1 METCSGIYYKHE
13 YQRMAYIDMYTP
25 IQREWNKIWREVEN
39 RNYYK
44 ALDHQGVTFKNGD
57 KKTMSSQSLI
67 SEIENIRN
75 SQPETRHF
83 SKGKSVVVQD
93 GANRLPPQLSYT
105 FRDQHTFKDV
115 TRLIFSFLERQEVY
129 NQHECDSVKSFI
141 ENLIPLL
148 FDLNDVLPDEKLP
161 EWPDLED
168 EGEDTIMAEA
178 DDAAEPADT
187 DSRRQSLPSSNQAES
202 NGDHQPAQDTEM
214 QEKDAEGAAQEGE
227 SDEKDDTKPM
237 ESDKIST
244 ITLFG
249 NDNLYC
255 FLRLFQVCLLL
266 FASNTNLPRINSS
279 PILAFCV

>member
-1 METCSGIYYKHE
+1 
-13 YQRMAYIDMYTP
+13 
-25 IQREWNKIWREVEN
+25 
-39 RNYYK
+39 
-44 ALDHQGVTFKNGD
+44 
-57 KKTMSSQSLI
+57 MSSQSLL

-75 SQPETRHF
+75 SQPEIRHF

-93 GANRLPPQLSYT
+93 GANRLPPQLSFT

-129 NQHECDSVKSFI
+129 NQHECDSVRTFI

-178 DDAAEPADT
+178 DDAVAPTNDGDA
-187 DSRRQSLPSSNQAES
+187 DSRQLPSPSNQPDS
-202 NGDHQPAQDTEM
+202 NDDHQTSQDTEM
-214 QEKDAEGAAQEGE
+214 QEKDAKDTAQGE
-227 SDEKDDTKPM
+227 SDAKENTQSM
-237 ESDKIST
+237 ETDKIST

-255 FLRLFQVCLLL
+255 FLRLFQVCLCV
-266 FASNTNLPRINSS
+266 LP
-279 PILAFCV
+279 FCLPAIQTYPNHV

>member
-1 METCSGIYYKHE
+1 M
-13 YQRMAYIDMYTP
+13 
-25 IQREWNKIWREVEN
+25 EN

-178 DDAAEPADT
+178 DDAAAAPADT

-202 NGDHQPAQDTEM
+202 NGGDHQPAQDTEM

>member
-1 METCSGIYYKHE
+1 
-13 YQRMAYIDMYTP
+13 
-25 IQREWNKIWREVEN
+25 
-39 RNYYK
+39 
-44 ALDHQGVTFKNGD
+44 
-57 KKTMSSQSLI
+57 MSSQSLL

-75 SQPETRHF
+75 SQPEIRHF

-93 GANRLPPQLSYT
+93 GANQLPPQLSYT
-105 FRDQHTFKDV
+105 FRDQPTFKDV

-129 NQHECDSVKSFI
+129 NQHECDSVRTFI

-178 DDAAEPADT
+178 DDDAVAPTNDGDA
-187 DSRRQSLPSSNQAES
+187 DSRPLPSPSNQPDS
-202 NGDHQPAQDTEM
+202 NDDRQTSQDTEM
-214 QEKDAEGAAQEGE
+214 QEKDEKDAAQGE
-227 SDEKDDTKPM
+227 SDAKDNTQSM
-237 ESDKIST
+237 ETDKIST

-255 FLRLFQVCLLL
+255 FLRLFQVCVHVP
-266 FASNTNLPRINSS
+266 FSLPAIQNSS
-279 PILAFCV
+279 NRD